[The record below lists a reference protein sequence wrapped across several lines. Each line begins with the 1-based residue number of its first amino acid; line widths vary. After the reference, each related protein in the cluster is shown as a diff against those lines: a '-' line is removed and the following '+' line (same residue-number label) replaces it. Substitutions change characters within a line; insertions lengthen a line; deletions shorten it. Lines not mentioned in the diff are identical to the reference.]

1 MKEKVLILGL
11 SKSGIAAAKFA
22 NKQGYDVFITESK
35 PLDKVKEECKSQV
48 EELKNLGIK
57 IECGYHSDEFIS
69 GAKFAITSPGIPPKS
84 EIFRRLNEKNTKIIS
99 EIEYAYLN
107 TKIPFIAITG
117 TNGKTTTTA
126 LVSHIL
132 SKNFDAPV
140 CGNIGVPPT
149 SLIEGNHDFLVCE
162 ISSYQA
168 QMTEKFKAK
177 IACWTNFTPDHIDW
191 HGGLENYFK
200 AKAKIFL
207 PPQEPEYAVLNAQDS
222 RLKEFAKECKN
233 VVFFDCDVDA
243 QRTVIARSVSDAAI
257 HNDVTMGCHEKQSF
271 SRNDGT
277 LESVVTQN
285 SYIKDNVI
293 FYGKEEIISLS
304 DCPLVGHHNYQNIMC
319 GIIIAKLVGMKNE
332 DIRTQI
338 MSFRAPEHRLE
349 KVREM
354 DGITFYN
361 DSKAT
366 NPEASIVA
374 IDSFNN
380 VDVALILGGRDK
392 NTDLTEMCHSINK
405 HIKTVLLIGEATE
418 RFEENL
424 VKNGFS
430 NIIKER
436 TMEDAIDKANSL
448 KPDVVLLSPACASFD
463 MFNSYEH
470 RGDVFKKYVLSK

>member
-11 SKSGIAAAKFA
+11 SKSGIAAAKYA
-22 NKQGYDVFITESK
+22 VKQGYDVYITESK
-35 PLDKVKEECKSQV
+35 PLDKVKEECRARV
-48 EELKNLGIK
+48 DELKNEGIK
-57 IECGYHSDEFIS
+57 IECGYHSEEFIS
-69 GAKFAITSPGIPPKS
+69 GAAFAITSPGIPPKS
-84 EIFRRLNEKNTKIIS
+84 EIFRRLEEKNTKIIS

-132 SKNFDAPV
+132 SKAFDAPV

-149 SLIEGNHDFLVCE
+149 SLIEGKHDFLVCE

-168 QMTEKFKAK
+168 QMTEKFRAK

-207 PPQEPEYAVLNAQDS
+207 PPQEPEYAILNAQDS
-222 RLKEFAKECKN
+222 RLNEFAKECKN
-233 VVFFDCDVDA
+233 VIFFDEE
-243 QRTVIARSVSDAAI
+243 TS
-257 HNDVTMGCHEKQSF
+257 NEGCSIV
-271 SRNDGT
+271 N
-277 LESVVTQN
+277 
-285 SYIKDNVI
+285 NVI
-293 FYGKEEIISLS
+293 CYKGEEIIALK

-319 GIIIAKLVGMKNE
+319 GIIIAKLLGMKKE
-332 DIRTQI
+332 DIRAQI
-338 MSFRAPEHRLE
+338 MSFKAPEHRLE

-405 HIKTVLLIGEATE
+405 HIKTVLLLGEATE

-436 TMEDAIDKANSL
+436 TMEDAIDKAISL

>member
-1 MKEKVLILGL
+1 MFQRFSTLYMVEIVTNVKNTHKTIFDVKLKLIGEFVMKEKVLILGL
-11 SKSGIAAAKFA
+11 SKSGIAAAKYA
-22 NKQGYDVFITESK
+22 VKQGYDVYITESK
-35 PLDKVKEECKSQV
+35 PLDKVKEECRARV
-48 EELKNLGIK
+48 DELKNEGVK
-57 IECGYHSDEFIS
+57 IECGYHSEEFIS
-69 GAKFAITSPGIPPKS
+69 GAAFAITSPGIPPKS
-84 EIFRRLNEKNTKIIS
+84 EIFRRLEEKNTKIIS

-132 SKNFDAPV
+132 SKAFDAPV

-149 SLIEGNHDFLVCE
+149 SLIEGKHDFLVCE

-168 QMTEKFKAK
+168 QMTEKFRAK

-207 PPQEPEYAVLNAQDS
+207 PPQEPEYAILNAQDS

-233 VVFFDCDVDA
+233 VIFFDEEA
-243 QRTVIARSVSDAAI
+243 S
-257 HNDVTMGCHEKQSF
+257 NEGCSIV
-271 SRNDGT
+271 N
-277 LESVVTQN
+277 
-285 SYIKDNVI
+285 NVI
-293 FYGKEEIISLS
+293 CYKGEEIIALKE
-304 DCPLVGHHNYQNIMC
+304 CPLVGHHNYQNIMC
-319 GIIIAKLVGMKNE
+319 GIIIAKLLGMKNE
-332 DIRTQI
+332 DIRAQI
-338 MSFRAPEHRLE
+338 MSFNAPEHRLE

-436 TMEDAIDKANSL
+436 TMEDAIDKAISL
-448 KPDVVLLSPACASFD
+448 NPDVVLLSPACASFD

-470 RGDVFKKYVLSK
+470 RGEVFKEYVLSK

>member
-1 MKEKVLILGL
+1 MFQRFSTLYMVEIVTNVKNTHKTIFDVKLKLIGEFVMKEKLLILGL
-11 SKSGIAAAKFA
+11 SKSGIAAAKYA
-22 NKQGYDVFITESK
+22 VKQGYDVYITESK
-35 PLDKVKEECKSQV
+35 PLDKVKEECRV
-48 EELKNLGIK
+48 RVDELKNEGIK
-57 IECGYHSDEFIS
+57 IECGYHSEEFIS
-69 GAKFAITSPGIPPKS
+69 GAAFAITSPGIPPKS
-84 EIFRRLNEKNTKIIS
+84 EIFRRLEEKNTKIIS

-132 SKNFDAPV
+132 SKAFDAPV

-149 SLIEGNHDFLVCE
+149 SLIEGKHDFLVCE

-168 QMTEKFKAK
+168 QMTEKFRAK

-207 PPQEPEYAVLNAQDS
+207 PPQEPEYAILNAQDS

-233 VVFFDCDVDA
+233 VIFFDEE
-243 QRTVIARSVSDAAI
+243 TS
-257 HNDVTMGCHEKQSF
+257 NEGCSIV
-271 SRNDGT
+271 N
-277 LESVVTQN
+277 
-285 SYIKDNVI
+285 NVI
-293 FYGKEEIISLS
+293 CYKGEEIIALK

-319 GIIIAKLVGMKNE
+319 GIIIAKLLGMKNE
-332 DIRTQI
+332 DIRAQI
-338 MSFRAPEHRLE
+338 MSFKAPEHRLE

-436 TMEDAIDKANSL
+436 TMEDAIDKAISL

-470 RGDVFKKYVLSK
+470 RGEVFKEYVLSK

>member
-1 MKEKVLILGL
+1 MFQRFSTLYMVEIVTNVKNTHKTIFDVKLKLIGEFVMKEKVLILGL
-11 SKSGIAAAKFA
+11 SKSGIAAAKYA
-22 NKQGYDVFITESK
+22 VKQGYDVYITESK
-35 PLDKVKEECKSQV
+35 PLDKVKEECRV
-48 EELKNLGIK
+48 RVDELKNEGIK
-57 IECGYHSDEFIS
+57 IECGYHSEEFIS
-69 GAKFAITSPGIPPKS
+69 GAAFAITSPGIPPKS
-84 EIFRRLNEKNTKIIS
+84 EIFRRLEEKNTKIIS

-132 SKNFDAPV
+132 SKAFDAPV

-149 SLIEGNHDFLVCE
+149 SLIEGKHDFLVCE

-168 QMTEKFKAK
+168 QMTEKFRAK

-207 PPQEPEYAVLNAQDS
+207 PPQEPEYAILNAQDS

-233 VVFFDCDVDA
+233 VIFFDEE
-243 QRTVIARSVSDAAI
+243 TS
-257 HNDVTMGCHEKQSF
+257 NEGCSIV
-271 SRNDGT
+271 N
-277 LESVVTQN
+277 
-285 SYIKDNVI
+285 NVI
-293 FYGKEEIISLS
+293 CYKGEEIIALKE
-304 DCPLVGHHNYQNIMC
+304 CPLVGHHNYQNIMC
-319 GIIIAKLVGMKNE
+319 GIIIAKLLGMKNE
-332 DIRTQI
+332 DIRAQI
-338 MSFRAPEHRLE
+338 MSFKAPEHRLE

-436 TMEDAIDKANSL
+436 TMEDAIDKAISL
-448 KPDVVLLSPACASFD
+448 NPDVVLLSPACASFD

-470 RGDVFKKYVLSK
+470 RGEVFKEYVLSK

>member
-1 MKEKVLILGL
+1 MFQRFSTLYMVEIVTNVKNTHKTIFDVKLKLIGEFVMKEKVLILGL
-11 SKSGIAAAKFA
+11 SKSGIAAAKYA
-22 NKQGYDVFITESK
+22 VKQGYDVYITESK
-35 PLDKVKEECKSQV
+35 PLDKVKEECRARV
-48 EELKNLGIK
+48 DELKNEGIK
-57 IECGYHSDEFIS
+57 IECGYHSEEFIS
-69 GAKFAITSPGIPPKS
+69 GAAFAITSPGIPPKS
-84 EIFRRLNEKNTKIIS
+84 EIFRRLEEKNTKIIS

-132 SKNFDAPV
+132 SKAFDAPV

-149 SLIEGNHDFLVCE
+149 SLIEGKHDFLVCE

-168 QMTEKFKAK
+168 QMTEKFRAK

-207 PPQEPEYAVLNAQDS
+207 PPQEPEYAILNAQDS

-233 VVFFDCDVDA
+233 VIFFDEE
-243 QRTVIARSVSDAAI
+243 TS
-257 HNDVTMGCHEKQSF
+257 NEGCSIV
-271 SRNDGT
+271 N
-277 LESVVTQN
+277 
-285 SYIKDNVI
+285 NVI
-293 FYGKEEIISLS
+293 CYKGEEIIALK

-319 GIIIAKLVGMKNE
+319 GIIIAKLLGMKNE
-332 DIRTQI
+332 DIRAQI
-338 MSFRAPEHRLE
+338 MSFKAPEHRLE

-436 TMEDAIDKANSL
+436 TMEDAIDKAISL

-470 RGDVFKKYVLSK
+470 RGEVFKEYVLSK

>member
-1 MKEKVLILGL
+1 MSEKVLILGL
-11 SKSGIAAAKFA
+11 SKSGISAAEYALTK
-22 NKQGYDVFITESK
+22 GYDVFITESK
-35 PLDKVKEECKSQV
+35 APKEEFKQKI
-48 EELKNLGIK
+48 EELKQKGVK

-69 GAKFAITSPGIPPKS
+69 GSSFAVTSPGIPPKS
-84 EIFRRLNEKNTKIIS
+84 EIFQRLNEKNIKIIS
-99 EIEYAYLN
+99 EIEFAYLN
-107 TKIPFIAITG
+107 TKIPFIVITG

-132 SKNFDAPV
+132 SKKFSAPV

-149 SLIEGNHDFLVCE
+149 SLISEDHDFLVCE
-162 ISSYQA
+162 VSSYQA

-200 AKAKIFL
+200 AKAKLFL
-207 PPQEPEYAVLNAQDS
+207 PPQEPEFAILNANDS
-222 RLKEFAKECKN
+222 KLRKFSKECNN
-233 VVFFDCDVDA
+233 VVFFDDA
-243 QRTVIARSVSDAAI
+243 KDCGIIDGFI
-257 HNDVTMGCHEKQSF
+257 CYKGEK
-271 SRNDGT
+271 
-277 LESVVTQN
+277 V
-285 SYIKDNVI
+285 
-293 FYGKEEIISLS
+293 ISLK

-319 GIIIAKLVGMKNE
+319 GIIIAKLLGMSSS
-332 DIRTQI
+332 DIKEQI

-354 DGITFYN
+354 GGITFYN

-380 VDVALILGGRDK
+380 TDVALILGGRDK

-424 VKNGFS
+424 KKNGFS
-430 NIIKER
+430 NIIKEHS
-436 TMEDAIDKANSL
+436 MEEAIDRAISL

-463 MFNSYEH
+463 MFKSYEH
-470 RGDVFKKYVLSK
+470 RGEVFKEYVLSK

>member
-1 MKEKVLILGL
+1 MFQRFSTLYMVEIVTNVKNTHKTIFDVKLKLIGEFVMKEKVLILGL
-11 SKSGIAAAKFA
+11 SKSGIAAAKYA
-22 NKQGYDVFITESK
+22 VKQGYDVYITESK
-35 PLDKVKEECKSQV
+35 PLDKVKEECRARV
-48 EELKNLGIK
+48 DELKNEGIK
-57 IECGYHSDEFIS
+57 IECGYHSEEFIS
-69 GAKFAITSPGIPPKS
+69 GAAFAITSPGIPPKS
-84 EIFRRLNEKNTKIIS
+84 EIFRRLEEKNTKIIS

-132 SKNFDAPV
+132 SKAFDAPV

-149 SLIEGNHDFLVCE
+149 SLIEGKHDFLVCE

-168 QMTEKFKAK
+168 QMTEKFRAK

-207 PPQEPEYAVLNAQDS
+207 PPQEPEYAILNAQDS

-233 VVFFDCDVDA
+233 VIFFDEE
-243 QRTVIARSVSDAAI
+243 TS
-257 HNDVTMGCHEKQSF
+257 NEGCSIV
-271 SRNDGT
+271 N
-277 LESVVTQN
+277 
-285 SYIKDNVI
+285 NVI
-293 FYGKEEIISLS
+293 RYKGEEIIALE

-319 GIIIAKLVGMKNE
+319 GIIIAKLLGMKKE
-332 DIRTQI
+332 DIRAQI
-338 MSFRAPEHRLE
+338 MSFKATEHRLE

-436 TMEDAIDKANSL
+436 TMEDAIDKAISL

-470 RGDVFKKYVLSK
+470 RGEVFKEYVLSK